1 MNNIFNVIV
10 ANVFPMLLST
20 KGKGRLSILIY
31 HRVLPEQDFMRPNE
45 PTVDAFNWHMQL
57 ISKFFSPLGLAEA
70 LDLMEK
76 GKLPDNAICVTFDD
90 GYADNEQ
97 YALPILKKWGVPAT
111 VFVSTGFINGGRMWN
126 DTVVEALRQMD
137 EEICLSSVGLKTYE
151 TKTNDQKR
159 EAAYDIITHIKHM
172 EADKRLDITKQI
184 ASKCPSALPDGLM
197 LNNEAI
203 LNLAKAGI
211 EIGGHTVNHPILAK
225 LSKNE
230 ALEEIS
236 EGKKTLEDII
246 NKKIRFF
253 AYPNGKPGQDYNLDQ
268 TEIVKHVGFEAAV
281 STEWGVS
288 SSKSDKYQLARF
300 TPWDQTPEKFLL
312 RLIFNQRKLIF

>member
-1 MNNIFNVIV
+1 MNNIFNVIA
-10 ANVFPMLLST
+10 ANVLPMLLST

-45 PTVDAFNWHMQL
+45 PTVDVFNWHMQL
-57 ISKFFSPLGLAEA
+57 ISRFFTPLGLADA

-97 YALPILKKWGVPAT
+97 HALPILQKWKVPAT
-111 VFVSTGFINGGRMWN
+111 VFVSTGFLNGGRMWN
-126 DTVVEALRQMD
+126 DTVVEALRHMD
-137 EEICLSSVGLKTYE
+137 EEICLLSVGLGTYK
-151 TKTNDQKR
+151 TKTNVQKR

-172 EADKRLDITKQI
+172 EPDERLNITKHI
-184 ASKCPSALPDGLM
+184 ASKCPKALPDDLM
-197 LNNEAI
+197 LNNEAL
-203 LNLAKAGI
+203 LNLVKAGV

-236 EGKKTLEDII
+236 EGKKTLENIL

-253 AYPNGKPGQDYNLDQ
+253 AYPNGKPGQDYHLDQ
-268 TEIVKHVGFEAAV
+268 TEIVKHTGFEAAV

-288 SSKSDKYQLARF
+288 SSKSYKYQLARF
-300 TPWDQTPEKFLL
+300 TPWDKTPGKFLL
-312 RLIFNQRKLIF
+312 RLLLNQRKLIL